1 MNARCEEL
9 AKILDAEREKL
20 TIEEPM
26 DSKRLRLG
34 LMDPPAGAYNQ
45 YFTNHFFA
53 DAEIRGL
60 GMNLNTIDHCL
71 RDDKFTMEQIR
82 VIAGY
87 MRPFSGE
94 FLDYA
99 GLRDVWKYLSEFIEM
114 INTIDEKEDLKNV
127 CRALMIYM
135 NYVHAW
141 THFYAPWGAGGS
153 AFNFRSKEER
163 AGLEAYFASE
173 DALKKAYPFDRGQKN
188 LK

>member
-87 MRPFSGE
+87 MLPFSGE

-99 GLRDVWKYLSEFIEM
+99 GLRDVWKYPVS
-114 INTIDEKEDLKNV
+114 
-127 CRALMIYM
+127 Y
-135 NYVHAW
+135 
-141 THFYAPWGAGGS
+141 THLA
-153 AFNFRSKEER
+153 
-163 AGLEAYFASE
+163 
-173 DALKKAYPFDRGQKN
+173 GQKFVPAAIDAPQETQVRAPAAAC
-188 LK
+188 